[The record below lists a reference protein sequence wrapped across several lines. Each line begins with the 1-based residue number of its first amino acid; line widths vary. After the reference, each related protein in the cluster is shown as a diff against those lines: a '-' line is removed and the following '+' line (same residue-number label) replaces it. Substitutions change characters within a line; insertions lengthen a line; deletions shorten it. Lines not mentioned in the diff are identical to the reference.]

1 MISIKVHER
10 IGTDFTD
17 GALVQFDGL
26 VDTDAPVTSLY
37 YFNGGAVRDGSFYP
51 DRGELHDEACVLH
64 LDADDASRLYS
75 EFAGD
80 GMDVS
85 PYPEDIDGATDF
97 TFYLRACRVYPLVR
111 GARVGDTEPYDG
123 VVMYYVGGR
132 WRTGDDVADFLME
145 QAHV

>member
-10 IGTDFTD
+10 VGTDFND

-37 YFNGGAVRDGSFYP
+37 YFDGATVRNGSFYP
-51 DRGELHDEACVLH
+51 DKGETVEALVLRMDAG
-64 LDADDASRLYS
+64 DADRLYS

-85 PYPEDIDGATDF
+85 PYPEDTDGERDF
-97 TFYLRACRVYPLVR
+97 TFYLRACRVYPLVH

-123 VVMYYVGGR
+123 IVMYYVGGR
-132 WRTGDDVADFLME
+132 WRTGDGVADFLMGR
-145 QAHV
+145 VRG